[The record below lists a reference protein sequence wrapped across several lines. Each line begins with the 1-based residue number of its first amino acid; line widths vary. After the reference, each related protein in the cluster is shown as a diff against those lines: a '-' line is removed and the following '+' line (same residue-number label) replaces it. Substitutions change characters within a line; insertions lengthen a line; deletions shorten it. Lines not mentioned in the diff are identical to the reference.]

1 MSSADGLS
9 NPTENAA
16 AGSSNSSSDNSHPD
30 WYVLFSSR
38 EGGNM
43 GIKLYQHSKIEIYAF
58 YPFVLKIWVFI
69 KYKFNWLV

>member
-16 AGSSNSSSDNSHPD
+16 AGSSNSSSDNSQPD

-43 GIKLYQHSKIEIYAF
+43 GIKLCQHPKII
-58 YPFVLKIWVFI
+58 IIIFI
-69 KYKFNWLV
+69 REP